1 MPEYF
6 TINLSNFIQAGIIL
20 VITFSI
26 VRIISWMIDRN
37 TAKIPEKLDK
47 KLTTAEKTRVR
58 MIKRLIVIG
67 IYFIGIASALYQ
79 FPEIEKIG
87 TAMFASAGII
97 GIVVGFAART
107 TLGSI
112 IAGIVIAFTQPVRLG
127 DIVEIDDIKGKVE
140 EITLFYTVIKLKDD
154 QHLIIPNQVLMN
166 SKIINYS
173 FKK

>member
-6 TINLSNFIQAGIIL
+6 TINFSNFVQAGIIL
-20 VITFSI
+20 IITFSI
-26 VRIISWMIDRN
+26 VRIISWIINKN
-37 TAKIPEKLDK
+37 TAKIPEKMDK
-47 KLTTAEKTRVR
+47 KLTTAEKTRIK
-58 MIKRLIVIG
+58 MIKRLILIG

-79 FPEIEKIG
+79 FPKIEKLG

-97 GIVVGFAART
+97 GVVVGFAART

-112 IAGIVIAFTQPVRLG
+112 IAGIVIAFTQPIRLG
-127 DIVEIDDIKGKVE
+127 DTIEIDDKKGKVE
-140 EITLFYTVIKLKDD
+140 EITLFYTIIILKDN
-154 QHLIIPNQVLMN
+154 QHLIIPNQILMN